1 MSRTDTRPV
10 RDINFPEKSGK
21 VITRRNVSE
30 NGILLLLC
38 KSEQGK
44 EPPKQRETEA
54 EKRKLRGKETET
66 LRQRRLRNC
75 TTRHESIKG
84 LNRRGNGLSRDRNNK
99 DSFLNE
105 EITKRN
111 KKERRKGGG
120 AELYCYETRKD
131 VVVYVQQRR
140 RAVEFFKQA

>member
-21 VITRRNVSE
+21 VVNRRNGSE

-54 EKRKLRGKETET
+54 EIRKLRGKKTKT
-66 LRQRRLRNC
+66 LRQRRLR
-75 TTRHESIKG
+75 I
-84 LNRRGNGLSRDRNNK
+84 
-99 DSFLNE
+99 
-105 EITKRN
+105 
-111 KKERRKGGG
+111 
-120 AELYCYETRKD
+120 
-131 VVVYVQQRR
+131 
-140 RAVEFFKQA
+140 

>member
-10 RDINFPEKSGK
+10 RDIIFPEKSGK

-30 NGILLLLC
+30 NGILMLLC

-54 EKRKLRGKETET
+54 EIRKLRGKETET
-66 LRQRRLRNC
+66 LRQRRLRIC

-84 LNRRGNGLSRDRNNK
+84 LNRRGNGLSRDRNNE
-99 DSFLNE
+99 DSFMNE

-120 AELYCYETRKD
+120 AELYCY
-131 VVVYVQQRR
+131 
-140 RAVEFFKQA
+140 

>member
-1 MSRTDTRPV
+1 MGHAFFRK
-10 RDINFPEKSGK
+10 INEKSCK
-21 VITRRNVSE
+21 VITRRNVSG
-30 NGILLLLC
+30 NGILMLLC

-54 EKRKLRGKETET
+54 AIRKLKGKETET
-66 LRQRRLRNC
+66 LRQRRLRIC

-84 LNRRGNGLSRDRNNK
+84 LNRRGNGLSRDRNNE
-99 DSFLNE
+99 DSCLNE

-120 AELYCYETRKD
+120 AELYCY
-131 VVVYVQQRR
+131 
-140 RAVEFFKQA
+140 